1 MNNSRKQNIE
11 DILDTYW
18 LSPGRSSGGD
28 VEFAAVDNESDLS
41 DEQIRID
48 AFRYI
53 YVSEDAFDFVEFIFS
68 EVSEE
73 SSFSKYSLC
82 YFDEEKIHI
91 LIDRLAIFD
100 NQLSVHDTFDSFC
113 SVWNAVKEKWV
124 SESIQRSYSDTWQY
138 LRFAIRLVCIQLRQF
153 FELCIEEKKTVRMIG
168 I

>member
-1 MNNSRKQNIE
+1 
-11 DILDTYW
+11 
-18 LSPGRSSGGD
+18 
-28 VEFAAVDNESDLS
+28 LS

-48 AFRYI
+48 SFRFV
-53 YVSEDAFDFVEFIFS
+53 YVSEDAFDYVEFIFS

-91 LIDRLAIFD
+91 LVDRLANFD